1 MLKKLDNSFWFWIVL
16 AFVNL
21 FTLSFFI
28 QTEDRLS
35 ISMTACLLFF
45 CLAKSIKGASR
56 LDNER

>member
-1 MLKKLDNSFWFWIVL
+1 MLKKLDNSFWFWITL

-28 QTEDRLS
+28 QAEDRLS
-35 ISMTACLLFF
+35 ISMAACLLFF